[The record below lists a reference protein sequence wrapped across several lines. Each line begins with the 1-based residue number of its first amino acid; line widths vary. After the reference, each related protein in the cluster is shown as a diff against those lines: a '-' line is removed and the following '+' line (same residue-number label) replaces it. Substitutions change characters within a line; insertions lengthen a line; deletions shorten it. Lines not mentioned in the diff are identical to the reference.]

1 MAQKK
6 ANLTLP
12 AFRWARTLSNL
23 EEQLFFPVTERRTP
37 SGERRIR
44 TIAFSEDTPAE
55 DRLVVVVARLRCK
68 EGFDLHTM
76 FKPDVHAIC
85 SMYHGK
91 QEATIVAAR
100 PMGEVFGI
108 DPRDHIWAWTDFI
121 KEISNPGIWENAIYE
136 QAAEVDC
143 FCENKVEHQ
152 APYFK
157 SFCWLYIKDVF
168 TSMKG
173 TVLDAWL
180 WEDVKPFV
188 EEDLRRKLFLHLNPS
203 EAAFETA
210 RKERSDCER
219 RDMFLTTFN
228 YPGTLGLGSRS
239 RALLFKR
246 AMTAHNPFWQRHS
259 DDGNEE
265 RYDALKMEAMNEVLE
280 QFSRGD
286 FSIDPHPQFSSWGKD
301 LGITPAEEFF
311 ESSVMFKSHQED
323 YNHLDVLEKLEVAVL
338 ARTLVKSYTRKDMFS
353 AKRAREEYSAV
364 LYHMLAEKGI
374 RH

>member
-6 ANLTLP
+6 ANLSLP
-12 AFRWARTLSNL
+12 EFQGVKPLPNL
-23 EEQLFFPVTERRTP
+23 EEQLFFPVTERRTL

-44 TIAFSEDTPAE
+44 TIAFSEDASKD
-55 DRLVVVVARLRCK
+55 DRLVVVVVRLRCK

-85 SMYHGK
+85 SMYHGG

-108 DPRDHIWAWTDFI
+108 DPRDLDWAWTDFI

-143 FCENKVEHQ
+143 FCENKVGHQ

-173 TVLDAWL
+173 TVLDAWE

-188 EEDLRRKLFLHLNPS
+188 EEDLRRKLFLYLNPN
-203 EAAFETA
+203 EAALEAA
-210 RKERSDCER
+210 RKERSDRER
-219 RDMFLTTFN
+219 KEMFLMAFN
-228 YPGTLGLGSRS
+228 YPSTMGLGSRS

-246 AMTAHNPFWQRHS
+246 AITAHNPFWKKHS
-259 DDGNEE
+259 DSGNEE
-265 RYDALKMEAMNEVLE
+265 RYDALKREAMNEVLE

-286 FSIDPHPQFSSWGKD
+286 FSIDPSPAFSSWGKD
-301 LGITPAEEFF
+301 PNTVPAEEFYGP
-311 ESSVMFKSHQED
+311 SIRFKSQQKD
-323 YNHLDVLEKLEVAVL
+323 YDHLDILEKLEVAIL
-338 ARTLVKSYTRKDMFS
+338 ARTRVKGYINKDVYS
-353 AKRAREEYSAV
+353 AKRAAEEHGAV
-364 LYHMLAEKGI
+364 LYHLLAEKGI